1 MYGSEQIHAILR
13 LLTAIEIA
21 CFQSSY
27 DPASAE
33 CTDLIADERIYV
45 PPYTETLHNACK
57 LGEYTDIVVLYA
69 VSAVIGRPITSVY
82 PVHNEH
88 VEAWNGIVVGRQ
100 VHQQTAEMK
109 LMWSTGRLVD
119 GACIISLNHLVVLHP
134 VPNAQQ
140 TQPLPDTSLS
150 NSAHAASQQSSNT
163 AKPKRRRQHPQANVA
178 RSNESTRQRA

>member
-33 CTDLIADERIYV
+33 CTDLIADERIYL

-82 PVHNEH
+82 PVH
-88 VEAWNGIVVGRQ
+88 VEAWNRIVVGRQ

-119 GACIISLNHLVVLHP
+119 GACTISLKHFAVLHP

-140 TQPLPDTSLS
+140 T
-150 NSAHAASQQSSNT
+150 AAARHFSQ
-163 AKPKRRRQHPQANVA
+163 
-178 RSNESTRQRA
+178 